1 MAEETGRLLV
11 IAVDRDDDLGQK
23 TGLKGPVFG
32 REACLEAAV
41 KLALADPE
49 DPDANAIFYAVK
61 TYDELKKR
69 EENLEVGVVI
79 LTGSPKEGLEA
90 DIRVFNQLREVLEKF
105 PAQRC
110 VFVSDGETD
119 AIVAPI
125 ISSQLG
131 IVSVQRVAVRQS
143 QTVEQSWL
151 ILGKYLRLGL
161 TDPRYA
167 KFILG
172 IPGGFIALSAVLST
186 FGLAQPTILLL
197 FLGLLLFFW
206 GFRVDIHLS
215 RFFTGFYRIS
225 QMPAMGQIR
234 AFAYLSAA
242 ASLLVALYLG
252 VTASYNAY
260 TSLNLTPDELQDL
273 GVVLSAA
280 LKLGGAFISS
290 SIDLIAVSAL
300 VIVLSNMIY
309 YYIIRYYGF
318 WRTIHAGVL
327 SIWLW
332 ALIKRAGTLLQ
343 QPQSISVADTSTF
356 LFILTAVLGVVTLGI
371 TFAMTRILRSVY
383 GKQFKKG
390 IGKRT

>member
-1 MAEETGRLLV
+1 MAEESRRLLV
-11 IAVDRDDDLGQK
+11 ITVDRDDDLGQK
-23 TGLKGPVFG
+23 TGIKGPVVG
-32 REACLEAAV
+32 REENVNAAV

-49 DPDANAIFYAVK
+49 DPDANAVFYAVK
-61 TYDELKKR
+61 LYDELVKNGN
-69 EENLEVGVVI
+69 EEVEVAT

-90 DIRVFNQLREVLEKF
+90 DIKVFNQLREVLEKF

-110 VFVSDGETD
+110 IFVSDGASD
-119 AIVAPI
+119 AIVTPI
-125 ISSQLG
+125 ISSQLA
-131 IVSVQRVAVRQS
+131 IISVQRVTVKQS

-167 KFILG
+167 KFLLG
-172 IPGGFIALSAVLST
+172 IPGGFIALSAVLSI
-186 FGLAQPTILLL
+186 FGLAQPYILML

-225 QMPAMGQIR
+225 QMPAIGQIR

-242 ASLLVALYLG
+242 ASLLVGSYLG
-252 VTASYNAY
+252 VTSAYNTY
-260 TSLNLTPDELQDL
+260 ISLNLTPQQLQDFSVL
-273 GVVLSAA
+273 LATVMKVSGV
-280 LKLGGAFISS
+280 FISN

-300 VIVLSNMIY
+300 VVVLSNMIY

-332 ALIKRAGTLLQ
+332 ALIKRAGTILQ
-343 QPQSISVADTSTF
+343 QPQSLTAGDTSTF
-356 LFILTAVLGVVTLGI
+356 LFILTAVLGVITLGI
-371 TFAMTRILRSVY
+371 TFAMTRMLRSIY

-390 IGKRT
+390 VGKRQ

>member
-1 MAEETGRLLV
+1 MAEESRRLLV
-11 IAVDRDDDLGQK
+11 ITVDRDDDLGQK
-23 TGLKGPVFG
+23 TGIKGPVVG
-32 REACLEAAV
+32 REENVNAAV

-49 DPDANAIFYAVK
+49 DPDANAVFYAVK
-61 TYDELKKR
+61 LYDELVKNGN
-69 EENLEVGVVI
+69 EEVEVAT

-90 DIRVFNQLREVLEKF
+90 DIKVFNQLREVLEKF

-110 VFVSDGETD
+110 IFVSDGASD
-119 AIVAPI
+119 AIVTPI
-125 ISSQLG
+125 IPAQLA
-131 IVSVQRVAVRQS
+131 IISVQRVTVKQS

-167 KFILG
+167 KFLLG
-172 IPGGFIALSAVLST
+172 IPGGFIALSAVLSI
-186 FGLAQPTILLL
+186 FGLAQPYILML

-225 QMPAMGQIR
+225 QMPAIGQIR

-242 ASLLVALYLG
+242 ASLLVGSYLG
-252 VTASYNAY
+252 VTSAYNTY
-260 TSLNLTPDELQDL
+260 ISLNLTPQQLQDFSVL
-273 GVVLSAA
+273 LATVMKVSGV
-280 LKLGGAFISS
+280 FISN

-300 VIVLSNMIY
+300 VVVLSNMIY

-332 ALIKRAGTLLQ
+332 ALIKRAGTILQ
-343 QPQSISVADTSTF
+343 QPQSLTAGDTSTF
-356 LFILTAVLGVVTLGI
+356 LFILTAVLGVITLGI
-371 TFAMTRILRSVY
+371 TFAMTRMLRSIY

-390 IGKRT
+390 VGKRQ

>member
-1 MAEETGRLLV
+1 MAEESRRLLV
-11 IAVDRDDDLGQK
+11 ITVDRDDDLGQK
-23 TGLKGPVFG
+23 TGIKGPVVG
-32 REACLEAAV
+32 REENVNAAV

-49 DPDANAIFYAVK
+49 DPDANAVFYAVK
-61 TYDELKKR
+61 LYDELVKNGN
-69 EENLEVGVVI
+69 EEVEVAT

-90 DIRVFNQLREVLEKF
+90 DIKVFNQLREVLEKF

-110 VFVSDGETD
+110 IFVSDGATD
-119 AIVAPI
+119 AIVTPI
-125 ISSQLG
+125 ISSQLA
-131 IVSVQRVAVRQS
+131 IISVQRVTVKQS

-167 KFILG
+167 KFLLG
-172 IPGGFIALSAVLST
+172 IPGGFIALSAVLSI
-186 FGLAQPTILLL
+186 FGLAQPYILML

-225 QMPAMGQIR
+225 QMPAIGQIR

-242 ASLLVALYLG
+242 ASLLVGSYLG
-252 VTASYNAY
+252 VTAAY
-260 TSLNLTPDELQDL
+260 STYISLNLTLQQLQDFSVL
-273 GVVLSAA
+273 LVTVMQVSGV
-280 LKLGGAFISS
+280 FISN

-300 VIVLSNMIY
+300 VVVLSNMIY

-332 ALIKRAGTLLQ
+332 ALIKRAGTILQ
-343 QPQSISVADTSTF
+343 QPQSLTAGDTSTF
-356 LFILTAVLGVVTLGI
+356 LFILTAVLGVITLGI
-371 TFAMTRILRSVY
+371 TFAMTRMLRSIY

-390 IGKRT
+390 VGKKQ

>member
-1 MAEETGRLLV
+1 MAEESRRLLV
-11 IAVDRDDDLGQK
+11 ITVDRDDDLGQK
-23 TGLKGPVFG
+23 TGIKGPVVG
-32 REACLEAAV
+32 REENVNAAV

-49 DPDANAIFYAVK
+49 DPDANAVFYAVK
-61 TYDELKKR
+61 LYDELVKNGN
-69 EENLEVGVVI
+69 EEVEVVT

-90 DIRVFNQLREVLEKF
+90 DMKVFNQLREVLEKF
-105 PAQRC
+105 PAQKC
-110 VFVSDGETD
+110 IFVSDGATD

-125 ISSQLG
+125 ISSQLA
-131 IVSVQRVAVRQS
+131 IISVQRVTVKQS

-167 KFILG
+167 KFLLG
-172 IPGGFIALSAVLST
+172 IPGGFIALSAVLSI
-186 FGLAQPTILLL
+186 FGLAQPYILML

-206 GFRVDIHLS
+206 GFRVDMHLS

-225 QMPAMGQIR
+225 HMPAIGQIR

-242 ASLLVALYLG
+242 ASLLVGSYLG
-252 VTASYNAY
+252 VTAAY
-260 TSLNLTPDELQDL
+260 STYISLNLTPQQLQDFSVL
-273 GVVLSAA
+273 LATVMKVSGV
-280 LKLGGAFISS
+280 FISN

-300 VIVLSNMIY
+300 VVVLSNMIY

-332 ALIKRAGTLLQ
+332 ALIKRAGTILQ
-343 QPQSISVADTSTF
+343 QPQSLTAGDTSTF
-356 LFILTAVLGVVTLGI
+356 LFVLTAVLGVITLGI
-371 TFAMTRILRSVY
+371 TFAMTRILRSIY
-383 GKQFKKG
+383 GKQFKKAA
-390 IGKRT
+390 GKRQ

>member
-1 MAEETGRLLV
+1 MAEEGEKLLV
-11 IAVDRDDDLGQK
+11 ITVDRDDDLGQK
-23 TGLKGPVFG
+23 AGVEGPVFG
-32 REACLEAAV
+32 REACLQAAV

-61 TYDELKKR
+61 AFDELR
-69 EENLEVGVVI
+69 NRGERAEVGVAI

-90 DIRVFNQLREVLEKF
+90 DMRVFNQLREVLEKF

-131 IVSVQRVAVRQS
+131 IMSVQRVTVRQS

-172 IPGGFIALSAVLST
+172 IPGGFIALSAVLSI

-206 GFRVDIHLS
+206 GFRVDIQLG
-215 RFFTGFYRIS
+215 RFFTVFYRMS

-252 VTASYNAY
+252 VAASYSAY
-260 TSLNLTPDELQDL
+260 TSLNLTPEQLQNL
-273 GVVLSAA
+273 GVVLPAV
-280 LKLGGAFISS
+280 LRVGGVFISS

-332 ALIKRAGTLLQ
+332 ALMKRAGTLLQ
-343 QPQSISVADTSTF
+343 QPQSISVSDTSTF

-383 GKQFKKG
+383 GRQFKKG
-390 IGKRT
+390 VGKRQ

>member
-273 GVVLSAA
+273 GIVLSAA
-280 LKLGGAFISS
+280 LRLGGAFISS

>member
-1 MAEETGRLLV
+1 MAEESRRLLV
-11 IAVDRDDDLGQK
+11 ITVDRDDDLGQK
-23 TGLKGPVFG
+23 TGIKGPVVG
-32 REACLEAAV
+32 REENVNAAV

-49 DPDANAIFYAVK
+49 DPDANAVFYAVK
-61 TYDELKKR
+61 LYDELVKNGN
-69 EENLEVGVVI
+69 EEVEVAT

-90 DIRVFNQLREVLEKF
+90 DIKVFNQLREVLEKF

-110 VFVSDGETD
+110 IFVSDGATD
-119 AIVAPI
+119 AIVTPI
-125 ISSQLG
+125 ISSQLA
-131 IVSVQRVAVRQS
+131 IISVQRVTVKQS

-167 KFILG
+167 KFLLG
-172 IPGGFIALSAVLST
+172 IPGGFIALSAVLSI
-186 FGLAQPTILLL
+186 FGLAQPYILML

-225 QMPAMGQIR
+225 QMPAIGQIR

-242 ASLLVALYLG
+242 ASLLVGSYLG
-252 VTASYNAY
+252 VTSAYNTY
-260 TSLNLTPDELQDL
+260 ISLNLTPQQLQDFSVL
-273 GVVLSAA
+273 LATVMKVSGV
-280 LKLGGAFISS
+280 FISN

-300 VIVLSNMIY
+300 VVVLSNMIY

-332 ALIKRAGTLLQ
+332 ALIKRAGTILQ
-343 QPQSISVADTSTF
+343 QPQSLTAGDTSTF
-356 LFILTAVLGVVTLGI
+356 LFILTAVLGVITLGI
-371 TFAMTRILRSVY
+371 TFAMTRMLRSIY

-390 IGKRT
+390 VGKRQ

>member
-1 MAEETGRLLV
+1 MAEESRRLLV
-11 IAVDRDDDLGQK
+11 ITVDRDDDLGQK
-23 TGLKGPVFG
+23 TGIKGPVVG
-32 REACLEAAV
+32 REENVNAAV

-49 DPDANAIFYAVK
+49 DPDANAVFYAVK
-61 TYDELKKR
+61 LYDELVKNGN
-69 EENLEVGVVI
+69 EEVEVVT

-90 DIRVFNQLREVLEKF
+90 DMKVFNQLREVLEKF

-110 VFVSDGETD
+110 IFVSDGATD
-119 AIVAPI
+119 AIVTPI
-125 ISSQLG
+125 ISSQLA
-131 IVSVQRVAVRQS
+131 IISVQRVTVKQS

-167 KFILG
+167 KFLLG
-172 IPGGFIALSAVLST
+172 IPGGFIALSAVLSI
-186 FGLAQPTILLL
+186 FGLAQPYILML

-225 QMPAMGQIR
+225 QMPAIGQIR

-242 ASLLVALYLG
+242 ASLLVGSYLG
-252 VTASYNAY
+252 VTSAYNTY
-260 TSLNLTPDELQDL
+260 ISLNLTLQQLQDFSVL
-273 GVVLSAA
+273 LVTVMQVSGV
-280 LKLGGAFISS
+280 FISN

-300 VIVLSNMIY
+300 VVVLSNMIY

-332 ALIKRAGTLLQ
+332 ALIKRAGTILQ
-343 QPQSISVADTSTF
+343 QPQSLTAGDTSTF
-356 LFILTAVLGVVTLGI
+356 LFILTAVLGVITLGI
-371 TFAMTRILRSVY
+371 TFAMTRMLRSIY

-390 IGKRT
+390 VGKKQ

>member
-1 MAEETGRLLV
+1 MAEENKRILV
-11 IAVDRDDDLGQK
+11 ITVDRDDDLGQK
-23 TGLKGPVFG
+23 AGIRGPVIG
-32 REACLEAAV
+32 REASINAAV

-49 DPDANAIFYAVK
+49 DPDANAVFYAVK
-61 TYDELKKR
+61 IYDELVKGMGN
-69 EENLEVGVVI
+69 EWVEVVI
-79 LTGSPKEGLEA
+79 LTGSPKEGLDA
-90 DIRVFNQLREVLEKF
+90 DMNIFDQLREVLGKF
-105 PAQRC
+105 PAKRC

-119 AIVAPI
+119 ALVTPI

-131 IVSVQRVAVRQS
+131 IVSVQRVTVRQS

-167 KFILG
+167 KFIVG
-172 IPGGFIALSAVLST
+172 IPGGFIAISALLST
-186 FGLAQPTILLL
+186 FGLAHPTVLLL

-206 GFRVDIHLS
+206 GFRVDLYIL
-215 RFFTGFYRIS
+215 RLFAGFYRIS
-225 QMPAMGQIR
+225 QLPAIGQVR

-242 ASLLVALYLG
+242 ALLLVALYQG
-252 VTASYNAY
+252 FMASYKAY
-260 TSLNLTPDELQDL
+260 TSLNLTAEQLKDFS
-273 GVVLSAA
+273 VVLTAA
-280 LKLGGAFISS
+280 MKVGGAFVSNG
-290 SIDLIAVSAL
+290 IDLIAVSAL

-309 YYIIRYYGF
+309 YFIIRHAGF

-332 ALIKRAGTLLQ
+332 ALIKRAGIILQ
-343 QPQSISVADTSTF
+343 QPQSISIYDMPMF

-371 TFAMTRILRSVY
+371 TFAMTRILRSIY

-390 IGKRT
+390 SR